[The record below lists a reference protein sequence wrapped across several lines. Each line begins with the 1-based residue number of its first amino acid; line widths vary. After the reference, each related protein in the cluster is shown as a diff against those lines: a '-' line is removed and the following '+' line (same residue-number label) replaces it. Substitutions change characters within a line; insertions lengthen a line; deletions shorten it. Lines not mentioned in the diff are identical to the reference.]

1 MDIYYQSSTLQN
13 KHNLLQQNLPDF
25 LRSILEGIIDPI
37 LVNKDQQIDIA
48 LQQINEKL
56 EQQIE
61 ARTALLNQTV
71 NQLQREINEYQQAET
86 SRKQIEQ
93 TFQRHNT
100 ALQQLVQSE
109 SLQYDDFPTAIKHVT
124 EVASMG
130 LDVARVSIW
139 LYTEDY
145 AKIQCTDLYE
155 RSSNSHN
162 AGFELSV
169 CDYPSYFQALKEEQ
183 IIAVIDVHQD
193 TRTSEFSDTYTR
205 PLGITSMLDVRIWSR
220 GKVIGVVCCEHLGNQ
235 RHWTVE
241 EENFISSITEFV
253 RLVIESSDRK
263 YVEVALADSEN
274 QFRLVVEQTGQL
286 IYVYDIAE
294 NCIRWAGAIEEITGY
309 IANEWQQFDL
319 AAWEAHIHPE
329 DRTKVKSLLTKA
341 IHSKS
346 QYQIEYRLQ
355 KKDGSYIYVE
365 DRGKFLVNNVN
376 AIDCLA
382 GTMSNVSER
391 KTTEEAL
398 QQSEVR
404 FRQQAQQ
411 LEKTLKELQR
421 TQSQIIQSEKMS
433 SLGQLVAG
441 VAHEINNPVN
451 FIYGNITP
459 ANDYIHDL
467 LQLIRLYQE
476 YYPQP
481 VAIIK
486 QEIEVIDLEFLMQ
499 DLPKLLNSIKI
510 GAERIRQ
517 IVLSLRNFSRL
528 DEAEYKAV
536 DIHEGINSTLL
547 ILENRLKNKPGS
559 PGIEVIKKYGELP
572 LTECYAGQLNQVFMN
587 ILTNAID
594 ALEERNA
601 KLSCEEI
608 QESPG
613 MILISTEMLN
623 ENQIVIKIR
632 DNGLGIPEAIKQ
644 LIFDPFFTTKPIGKG
659 TGMGMSISYQII
671 TKNHSGKFYC
681 VSSPDQGT
689 EFVIE
694 IPLKQQINKIDGNP
708 ILSRDK
714 KDNSPPI

>member
-1 MDIYYQSSTLQN
+1 MDFFDQSAIATHQQN
-13 KHNLLQQNLPDF
+13 FLQQDFPDF
-25 LRSILEGIIDPI
+25 LRSLLESIIDPI
-37 LVNKDQQIDIA
+37 IVNKNQQLEIT
-48 LQQINEKL
+48 LQQISEKL

-61 ARTALLNQTV
+61 AQTALLNQTV
-71 NQLQREINEYQQAET
+71 NQLRLEINEYKQTETARQQT
-86 SRKQIEQ
+86 EQ
-93 TFQRHNT
+93 SFRRHNT

-124 EVASMG
+124 EVASVG
-130 LDVARVSIW
+130 LNVDRVSVW

-145 AKIQCTDLYE
+145 TKIKCADLYAHL
-155 RSSNSHN
+155 SNSHN

-183 IIAVIDVHQD
+183 VIAVVDVHQD
-193 TRTSEFSDTYTR
+193 TRTSEFSETYTR

-235 RHWTVE
+235 RQWTLE
-241 EENFISSITEFV
+241 EASFISSITEFV
-253 RLVIESSDRK
+253 RLVIESRDRRS
-263 YVEVALADSEN
+263 VEVALADSES

-286 IYVYDIAE
+286 IYVYDLAASQ
-294 NCIRWAGAIEEITGY
+294 IRWAGVIEEITGY
-309 IANEWQQFDL
+309 TAEEWQQFNLTD
-319 AAWEAHIHPE
+319 WQAHIHPE
-329 DRTKVKSLLTKA
+329 DRVKVRRLLA
-341 IHSKS
+341 QAMQSKS

-365 DRGKFLVNNVN
+365 DRGKFLVNDIT
-376 AIDCLA
+376 ATYSIA
-382 GTMSNVSER
+382 GTMSNVSDR
-391 KTTEEAL
+391 KAAEEAL
-398 QQSEVR
+398 RQSEIQ

-411 LEKTLKELQR
+411 LEETLKELQR
-421 TQSQIIQSEKMS
+421 TQTQMIQSEKMS

-467 LQLIRLYQE
+467 LKLISLYQE
-476 YYPQP
+476 HYPQP
-481 VAIIK
+481 VPAI
-486 QEIEVIDLEFLMQ
+486 QEEIEIIDLEFLMQ
-499 DLPKLLNSIKI
+499 DLPKLLSSMKM

-536 DIHEGINSTLL
+536 DIHEGIDSTLL
-547 ILENRLKNKPGS
+547 ILENRLKGKPEHL
-559 PGIEVIKKYGELP
+559 GIEVIKEYGKLP
-572 LTECYAGQLNQVFMN
+572 LIECYAGQLNQVFMN

-594 ALEERNA
+594 ALEERDQQRTWQQI
-601 KLSCEEI
+601 KD
-608 QESPG
+608 SPSK
-613 MILISTEMLN
+613 IIIRTQMLN
-623 ENQIVIKIR
+623 QHQIIIKIS
-632 DNGLGIPEAIKQ
+632 DNALGIPEKIKQ

-671 TKNHSGKFYC
+671 TKNHGGNLYYISYPG
-681 VSSPDQGT
+681 QGT

-694 IPLKQQINKIDGNP
+694 IPLKQQVKSYSRGQGTGNREQ
-708 ILSRDK
+708 S
-714 KDNSPPI
+714 